1 MSRRQQVN
9 VCSADEL
16 IEGADLSEDVGNV
29 FAKYQGSSEKSGA
42 HEAQAS
48 VTKGQLELFAEIVGA
63 KFGELVD
70 SQRELNGTMQ
80 KSFGELVQMQQLQ
93 SQQLQS
99 QQSSGQLNM
108 PVAAAGLEVNSSFQ
122 IQLQLQQ
129 MMMNMT

>member
-93 SQQLQS
+93 SQQ
-99 QQSSGQLNM
+99 SSGQLNM